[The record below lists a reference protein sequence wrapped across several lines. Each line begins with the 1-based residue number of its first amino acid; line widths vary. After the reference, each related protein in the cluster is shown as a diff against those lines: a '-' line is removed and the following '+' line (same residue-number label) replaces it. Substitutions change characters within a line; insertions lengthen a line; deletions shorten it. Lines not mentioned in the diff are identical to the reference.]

1 MRNYSVYVL
10 TAPDGKKYIGM
21 TMRKPEYRWNHG
33 EGYIQNSALYADIKK
48 YGWDNFKKEVPY
60 AELSKEEAC
69 KTERL
74 LIEEYKTQNP
84 KHGYNIEMGGVPA
97 RLAEQTKIKMSK
109 SHIGLE
115 RDETYR
121 RHISESK
128 KGEKNGMYGMRGKL
142 SPTARKVKAIKDGVV
157 LYFDSISDASRE
169 LNLSKNAFKNI
180 SACCSGKRRSAYGYV
195 WKYCDD

>member
-1 MRNYSVYVL
+1 MEPR
-10 TAPDGKKYIGM
+10 G
-21 TMRKPEYRWNHG
+21 
-33 EGYIQNSALYADIKK
+33 GYIQNSALYADIKK

-74 LIEEYKTQNP
+74 LIEEHKTQNP

-195 WKYCDD
+195 WGYCDD